1 MGINRLSGLDASFL
15 HLERDGA
22 HMHVASTMVLAG
34 PCPSYEEFR
43 ELIRS
48 RLHLVPRFRQKLRD
62 VPFQQGRPIWVDD
75 PHFNLDYHVRHTAL
89 PAPGD
94 DPQLQTFAARVF
106 SQGLDRSKPLWEL
119 WLVEDLSEN
128 RFAVVGKS
136 HHCLVDGI
144 SGVDI
149 TTVLF
154 DLERNPEPAPPPP
167 AWVPKPE
174 PSDLDVLASALA
186 ERAVQP
192 AEGIRAARA
201 LLRTPKRVLVGALDA
216 IASAGAVAGSG
227 LSAPSTPLNVEIG
240 GQRRFACVSA
250 DLGDLR
256 RFKDVYGGTV
266 NDVVLTVV
274 SGALGRYLRSIGES
288 TESLTLQAMVPI
300 SVRGQSGRGE
310 LGNQISAVTVTL
322 PIFSED
328 PIDRLRLI
336 KHETGDLK
344 GSRQA
349 VGANMLAGLTDFAP
363 PTIVSQAARLQAR
376 QRFFNLIVTNVPGP
390 QFPLYVLGR
399 RMLEIYPMVPL
410 AKRQAVCVGV
420 LSYDG
425 SVNFGLVGDHEAMAG
440 LDDLAGH
447 LAEELREMRRLNPP
461 PPAGQAPPAGGS
473 RRKRS
478 ATRGKM
484 AVDKTAAATS
494 EAAVDETM

>member
-1 MGINRLSGLDASFL
+1 MGMSRLTGLDASFL

-22 HMHVASTMVLAG
+22 HMHVASTMVLEG

-48 RLHLVPRFRQKLRD
+48 RLHRVPRFRQKLRQ
-62 VPFQQGRPIWVDD
+62 VPFQQGRPVWVDD
-75 PHFNLDYHVRHTAL
+75 PHFNLDYHVRHTRL
-89 PAPGD
+89 PTPGD
-94 DPQLQTFAARVF
+94 DAQLQTFAARAF
-106 SQGLDRSKPLWEL
+106 SQGLDRSKPLWEM
-119 WLVEDLSEN
+119 WLVEGMSEN
-128 RFAVVGKS
+128 RFAIVGKS

-154 DLERNPEPAPPPP
+154 DLERKPEPGPPPP
-167 AWVPKPE
+167 PWVPKPE

-192 AEGIRAARA
+192 AEGLRAARA
-201 LLRTPKRVLVGALDA
+201 LLRTPKRVLLGALDA

-240 GQRRFACVSA
+240 AHRRFACISA

-274 SGALGRYLRSIGES
+274 SGALGRYLRAVGEDTS
-288 TESLTLQAMVPI
+288 ELSLQAMVPV
-300 SVRGQSGRGE
+300 SVRDESGHGD

-328 PIDRLRLI
+328 PIDRLRMI

-344 GSRQA
+344 HSRQA
-349 VGANMLAGLTDFAP
+349 VGANLLAGLTDFAP

-376 QRFFNLIVTNVPGP
+376 QRFFNLVVTNVPGP

-410 AKRQAVCVGV
+410 AKRQAVCVGI

-425 SVNFGLVGDHEAMAG
+425 NVNFGLVGDHEAMEG
-440 LDDLAGH
+440 LDDLARH
-447 LAEELREMRRLNPP
+447 LSEELREMRRLNPP
-461 PPAGQAPPAGGS
+461 PPTQAPAGGGS
-473 RRKRS
+473 RRRRS
-478 ATRGKM
+478 ASDGKM
-484 AVDKTAAATS
+484 AVDSTAAATS
-494 EAAVDETM
+494 EAAVDDIM